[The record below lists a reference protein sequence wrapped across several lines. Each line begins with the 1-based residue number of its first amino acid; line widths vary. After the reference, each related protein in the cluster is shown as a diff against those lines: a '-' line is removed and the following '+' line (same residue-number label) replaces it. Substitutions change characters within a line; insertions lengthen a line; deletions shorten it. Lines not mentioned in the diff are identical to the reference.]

1 MTQQSCCTGE
11 LTEVVIACRRH
22 GQVKSEK
29 KIASGMVEEGTKCH
43 PQLRSYLY
51 MMAIRKG
58 RASIVKGCGLW

>member
-29 KIASGMVEEGTKCH
+29 KNPIRNGGRGHEVPPPVEELLVHDGY
-43 PQLRSYLY
+43 PERES
-51 MMAIRKG
+51 
-58 RASIVKGCGLW
+58 